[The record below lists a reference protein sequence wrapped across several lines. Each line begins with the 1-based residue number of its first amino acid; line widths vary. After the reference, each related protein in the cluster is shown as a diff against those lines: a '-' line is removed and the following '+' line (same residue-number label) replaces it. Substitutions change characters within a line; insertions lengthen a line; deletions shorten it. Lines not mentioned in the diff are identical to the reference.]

1 MVHRPKCGISD
12 PKVWTQPPLRNSY
25 QLLNKKVRG
34 LEKQRDLGAVLI
46 QEKIRNLG
54 AVLVPENR
62 VLDQLI
68 QRAIQDL
75 GLQGLHPKSPNLQ
88 ETSQGDLEGQ
98 EGHIHGI
105 LQDPE
110 DHLLRSRLDT
120 GDDMLLESQESQ
132 ILKGGG
138 INPHLQCRP

>member
-1 MVHRPKCGISD
+1 MYQAGTAHFECAHMVHRPKCGISD

-54 AVLVPENR
+54 AVLIQEKIRNLGAVLVPENR

-68 QRAIQDL
+68 QNLGAIQDL
-75 GLQGLHPKSPNLQ
+75 GLQGLRRDL
-88 ETSQGDLEGQ
+88 GDR
-98 EGHIHGI
+98 GI
-105 LQDPE
+105 APA
-110 DHLLRSRLDT
+110 LL
-120 GDDMLLESQESQ
+120 
-132 ILKGGG
+132 
-138 INPHLQCRP
+138 